1 MKLRYFSDIH
11 LEFIKPNKLQNIL
24 KHMVQKED
32 EILILAGDIGNPYSE
47 NYYNFMKHIN
57 QEFKKTFVIAGNHEY
72 YGKYSMENTKN
83 HMKEYFQQHPNIS
96 FLENQIEKYNGVNF
110 LGTTLWSHI
119 SKPEYEINDLYE
131 IPNFDHKK
139 YNKLN
144 KSCIDFM
151 KTALQK
157 DEKYVIITHHLPS
170 QSLIH
175 EKYKTTQMLPYNQW
189 FYCDMDEFIKKNSHK
204 IAAWIYGHTHT
215 PLEQILYDIP
225 MCCNPIGY
233 PNENPKKDYTKSI
246 EIES

>member
-1 MKLRYFSDIH
+1 MKLRYVSDIH

-24 KHMVQKED
+24 KHMVKKED

-47 NYYNFMKHIN
+47 NYDKFMKHIN
-57 QEFKKTFVIAGNHEY
+57 QTFEKTFVIAGNHEY

-83 HMKEYFQQHPNIS
+83 HMKEYFQQYQNIS

-119 SKPEYEINDLYE
+119 AKPEYEINDVYS

-151 KTALQK
+151 KTA
-157 DEKYVIITHHLPS
+157 
-170 QSLIH
+170 
-175 EKYKTTQMLPYNQW
+175 
-189 FYCDMDEFIKKNSHK
+189 
-204 IAAWIYGHTHT
+204 
-215 PLEQILYDIP
+215 
-225 MCCNPIGY
+225 
-233 PNENPKKDYTKSI
+233 
-246 EIES
+246 